1 MPNSRMPAG
10 RAAVVSLFLM
20 IAPWCLS
27 ASAAE
32 AGGGPPK
39 LKYPPARIESVTDGR
54 LGVTFADP
62 YRWLEENTQEVR
74 DWQVAQAKLADDYV
88 QAWPHFANLRRQ
100 MQRYVSSSNS
110 SIEAPRSYAKGKWY
124 LLKSKTQ
131 IVEVPDLSAGSASK
145 ARVIVDL
152 TLLGLGGTAVITWFV
167 PSPDATVIAFGV
179 VTDGSEANTI
189 HLVDLATGKLVDK
202 APKQRLAE
210 ASGVQWLTDSS
221 GFFFQGLTK
230 TLHDFEIK
238 TYLHRLRPAVETQ
251 LQSIPLPKEGGA
263 FSLVTVSRDG
273 RWAVLTARA
282 LSPIPH
288 AIKDLSR
295 PDSDWRPFVSDA
307 VSGTVA
313 GYVLDGKYIAVT
325 DVGAP
330 RGRVVAIPLDSP
342 APSDPKTWTELV
354 PQSDRVLR
362 GLTPIQD
369 KLYLSEY
376 LDTYARVRIVDRAGQ
391 LHGEVPLPGNGVVE
405 DAIQIGGPVYYRGNP
420 DEYIYSYASL
430 TSAAALYRYR
440 PGQSSSELLAPPA
453 ASLKDAVVKDL
464 WVASS
469 DGTRIPYHVVHRR
482 SLDLSRPKP
491 VLIYGYGGFNGVWAP
506 RFPDTMA
513 TFVDAGGIFVHA
525 NLRGGGELGRQW
537 WDGGR
542 LKNKQNTFQ
551 DLYAIANA
559 LIAAGWT
566 SRDLLAVTGVSNGGL
581 LAGVAVVQQPA
592 LWRVSVPRVPILDL
606 IGGLRD
612 PYGYAGIKMDYADP
626 EDPAELRRLEG
637 FSPYQLVRNG
647 TRYPSVY
654 LLAGDTDFRTPPWHA
669 RKFAA
674 RLQAATASSSP
685 ILLRV
690 WDNAGHGAA
699 TAGDIR
705 LNQDVHWMA
714 FVMKELGMQPN
725 TDEK

>member
-1 MPNSRMPAG
+1 MPNPGMPAG
-10 RAAVVSLFLM
+10 RTAVVSGLLM
-20 IAPWCLS
+20 IAPWCAS
-27 ASAAE
+27 ARAAE
-32 AGGGPPK
+32 AGGSPG

-62 YRWLEENTQEVR
+62 YRWLEGHTQEVR
-74 DWQVAQAKLADDYV
+74 DWQVAQAKLADEYV
-88 QAWPHFANLRRQ
+88 QAWPHFASLRRQ
-100 MQRYVSSSNS
+100 MERYVSNANS
-110 SIEAPRSYAKGKWY
+110 PIDAPRSYAKGKWY
-124 LLKSKTQ
+124 VLKSKTQ
-131 IVEVPDLSAGSASK
+131 IVEVPDLSAGSDSK
-145 ARVIVDL
+145 GRIIVDVKR
-152 TLLGLGGTAVITWFV
+152 LGLGDTAVITWLV

-189 HLVDLATGKLVDK
+189 HLADLSTGKLLEQ
-202 APKQRLAE
+202 APKQRLAD
-210 ASGVQWLTDSS
+210 AGGGGVHWLPDSS

-238 TYLHRLRPAVETQ
+238 TYLHRLRPAVKTE

-263 FSLVTVSRDG
+263 FALVTVSKDG
-273 RWAVLTARA
+273 RWAVLSARA
-282 LSPIPH
+282 LNPIPF

-295 PDSDWRPFVSDA
+295 PDSAWRTFVSDEI
-307 VSGTVA
+307 SGTVR
-313 GYVLDGKYIAVT
+313 GYVLDGKYVAVT

-330 RGRVVAIPLDSP
+330 RGRVVAIALDSTTP
-342 APSDPKTWTELV
+342 NDPKTWTELV
-354 PQSDRVLR
+354 PQSERVLR
-362 GLTPIQD
+362 GIIPIQD

-376 LDTYARVRIVDRAGQ
+376 LDTYARVRIVDRTGR
-391 LHGEVPLPGNGVVE
+391 LDGEVPLPGKGVVNE
-405 DAIQIGGPVYYRGNP
+405 AQPGGTVYYRGHP
-420 DEYIYSYASL
+420 DEFIYSYSSL
-430 TSAAALYRYR
+430 TSSAALYRYQ
-440 PGQSSSELLAPPA
+440 PGQGASQQLAPPT
-453 ASLKDAVVKDL
+453 ASLKDAVVEDL

-469 DGTRIPYHVVHRR
+469 DGTRVPYHLVHRR

-491 VLIYGYGGFNGVWAP
+491 VLIWGYGGFNGVWAP
-506 RFPDTMA
+506 SFPGTMA

-542 LKNKQNTFQ
+542 LKNKQNTFR

-559 LIAAGWT
+559 LIAAGST

-612 PYGYAGIKMDYADP
+612 PYGYAGIKLDYADP
-626 EDPAELRRLEG
+626 EDPAELRRLES
-637 FSPYQLVRNG
+637 FSPYQLVRKG
-647 TRYPSVY
+647 VRYPAVY

-674 RLQAATASSSP
+674 RLQMATSSQRP

-714 FVMKELGMQPN
+714 FVMKELGMQPA
-725 TDEK
+725 D